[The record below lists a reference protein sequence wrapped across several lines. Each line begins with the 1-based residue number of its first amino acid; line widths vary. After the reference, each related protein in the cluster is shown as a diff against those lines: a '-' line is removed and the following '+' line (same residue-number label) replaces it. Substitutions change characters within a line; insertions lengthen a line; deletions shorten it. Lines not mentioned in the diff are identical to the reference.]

1 MWKFPYSFCILA
13 IFYFINWIVAA
24 EIIEGGN
31 CSREETICGN
41 TDNINT
47 VKCLQITVVILHT
60 IYTYAVKGR
69 FKSLF

>member
-1 MWKFPYSFCILA
+1 MKGEDY
-13 IFYFINWIVAA
+13 
-24 EIIEGGN
+24 
-31 CSREETICGN
+31 SREETIFGN

-60 IYTYAVKGR
+60 TYTYAVKGR